1 MSKIFKVA
9 EIIDDYTLVI
19 NAGENQNIKENQR
32 FLIFSLDGKE
42 VYDPDTNELLGCLET
57 TKGTAKAISV
67 LEKMTVIKSD
77 MYRVVTELDLTA
89 SLTLSI
95 INGRSDNTLKP
106 GDKKLVGFNDV
117 KIGDLVKSV

>member
-42 VYDPDTNELLGCLET
+42 VYDPDTKELLGCLET
-57 TKGTAKAISV
+57 TKGTATATSV

-77 MYRVVTELDLTA
+77 MYRTVTSLDLTA
-89 SLTLSI
+89 SLVFSI
-95 INGRSDNTLKP
+95 TNSENSDTLKP
-106 GDKKLVGFNDV
+106 GDKKLIGFKDV